1 MINIYRKV
9 NNIDKIVAKISNKNE
24 VHKSA
29 IMSDDHVT
37 IDVTVDGFLDIIE
50 GDYIYFNGLVYTL
63 NRDADYVVNSNVN
76 IKYNLVFE
84 HPLYNLLDKLY
95 ANKISGNNV
104 FSLTGKLEDFVD
116 LLIWNIN
123 YDEGLNPLGTD
134 SGWSKGSIIETDYL
148 NIEFQA
154 LSCRDALTLF
164 ATKFNAEFYFTGA
177 GKTINFVDK
186 IEISTG
192 LTFEQGK
199 GEGLFTITQQN
210 VDNSNTIT
218 RIYPVG
224 GNKNVRN
231 AIADESGNL
240 KLPEIYLENKSEYY
254 KIVEKRVVF
263 EDIYPSFIGTINEVS
278 GDNNEEII
286 CNSIDFDLNEVAV
299 GDNARINFLTG
310 ALMGLSFQFSYDA
323 ELNKI
328 TLISQNDETALMND
342 DGTKPTVPSALK
354 KCITGNKF
362 NFTGIILPEEYEN
375 AAIDKLREKA
385 TNWLL
390 FYCRKRVKFDLEID
404 HRWMRGKQDLMPGSL
419 ITIKIPEKQIN
430 KLIRITEISKNIY
443 NSKITAT
450 VSNYLD
456 EVWEKK
462 IEGVISSLQTTVNNS
477 SGLNVNVDI
486 IERYDERILSDRN
499 VFSSL
504 RSRKEFLRKDA
515 PDTATE
521 QITFEKG
528 AIVKDLTTTDFVQD
542 KFTGSGAGIFQDEV
556 GDSIIEVDK
565 LQVRKSAYFNEIVI
579 NQIRFQGGI
588 VVYSAAS
595 LEVLAV
601 EDGGSYF
608 KIYFDTKNN
617 RVPNQF
623 VVNDQI
629 RCQRFTSG
637 SIVKYY
643 MSRITSVGDDYIN
656 ISKSDFDGTLNP
668 EIGDMLVQF
677 GNRTD
682 TSRQALIEVNVLDGG
697 KQTFFEGVNS
707 YSLTNKNMVEIG
719 RVYDSGT
726 WRTMIRAYGGLYFGN
741 RNLSSYVAYNESTGL
756 VEVKGSITTM
766 AGTNI
771 DNYFQA
777 SRNYLRKSRTDNL
790 SRFSDSAGGAVVND
804 AYMKLV
810 VEITRLSGGGGYQAD
825 FEIDKSS
832 LKNTD
837 LVFYAICKDMNGT
850 GGWNFG
856 GWDETWYFLNNLCQ
870 YRELGNGWRMY
881 YKTFFAGSE
890 IGTGGIGLNSVSGIW
905 RFYAFGVC
913 KGTVPPA
920 DWSAAPEDYQD
931 EIDNKIIELGSDGV
945 LTPSEKRE
953 LFLRYQSITGEHS
966 SLVAQGTALGLSTLV
981 NDYNTAYYALVGNGS
996 TIQGY
1001 IAASGILDEANMSEN
1016 TSVTASEYKQVF
1028 SDFFLTRDDL
1038 VNAISSKQNN
1048 LIDDAISDGV
1058 LTPAEKLQIKILR
1071 DNLQSEYNVTQQRVQ
1086 FWSLDD
1092 SGTDITGFNLWTAY
1106 TNKYNTLITYLN
1118 GILSNMNVSTP
1129 IDSFEFKT
1137 YHSDYQTAKC
1147 NIVSFVDNWQGD
1159 SITSAINA
1167 VNKAVSDGF
1176 ITPAEKRRFKILY
1189 DTIVA
1194 EKPGLEAQG
1203 LSFELDAY
1211 VDNYTDAYSYL
1222 IVYVLSIGLF
1232 ADFTTTISVDA
1243 VQFQNYWVGYY
1254 QAREALKAAISSA
1267 LNIKLTEADYLKE
1280 AIAGSTEISGG
1291 LLLTNLLMMK
1301 SGAEVITGGMSGLK
1315 TDPVAAWYGGTHAD
1329 AIEDAA
1335 SAFKDPKQTGG
1346 MDLKNGA
1353 GHRAFGNFAWNAL
1366 GDVFMKGA
1374 IEALSG
1380 RFGNLLI
1387 DGDNIDSGSIKVTND
1402 KIASLVSLLAP
1413 LYVSINRQTS
1423 WTGEPYAETQ
1433 SFTIEKDSTIEF
1445 YLQSDGVGTNYG
1457 WAWEM
1462 YKKNESNNWQ
1472 LYDYANNESSNT
1484 KDYQACK
1491 ISAGEYYLKAYPY
1504 VLTGDPS
1511 IYISGVDDNDVI
1523 RIKYYESKA
1532 VFGKDGLFN
1541 MQYRNSYFYFK
1552 RDDRFT
1558 VRQGGYALDLT
1569 GSSATIASSIGH
1581 INITSVGIYLMY
1593 GNYGIRITPTTGL
1606 NKTTNGGNTWTNL

>member
-286 CNSIDFDLNEVAV
+286 CNSIDFDLNEIAV

-375 AAIDKLREKA
+375 AAIEKLREKA

-443 NSKITAT
+443 NGKITAT

-477 SGLNVNVDI
+477 SGLNGNVDI

-528 AIVKDLTTTDFVQD
+528 AIVKDLTTTDFIQD

-595 LEVLAV
+595 LEVSAV

-623 VVNDQI
+623 VFNDQV
-629 RCQRFTSG
+629 RCQRFTGG

-643 MSRITSVGDDYIN
+643 MSRVTSVGDDYIN

-707 YSLTNKNMVEIG
+707 YSLANKNTVEIG

-741 RNLSSYVAYNESTGL
+741 RNLSSYVTYNESTGL

-1001 IAASGILDEANMSEN
+1001 ISSSGVLDEANMGEN
-1016 TSVTASEYKQVF
+1016 TVVIASEYKQVF

-1071 DNLQSEYNVTQQRVQ
+1071 DNIQSEYNVTQQRVQ

-1129 IDSFEFKT
+1129 IDSYEFKT
-1137 YHSDYQTAKC
+1137 YHSDYQTARW

-1194 EKPGLEAQG
+1194 EKPGLETQG
-1203 LSFELDAY
+1203 LSFGLDSY

-1222 IVYVLSIGLF
+1222 IDYYVPSIGLF

-1243 VQFQNYWVGYY
+1243 EQFQNYWVGYY
-1254 QAREALKAAISSA
+1254 QAREALNAAISSA
-1267 LNIKLTEADYLKE
+1267 LGVKLSSTDYMTEAIE
-1280 AIAGSTEISGG
+1280 SVGGINGG
-1291 LLLTNLLMMK
+1291 LGLLSLLLMRTQ
-1301 SGAEVITGGMSGLK
+1301 TGVVKAGMSGLAD
-1315 TDPVAAWYGGTHAD
+1315 DPIAVWGGGTH
-1329 AIEDAA
+1329 
-1335 SAFKDPKQTGG
+1335 Q
-1346 MDLKNGA
+1346 
-1353 GHRAFGNFAWNAL
+1353 NAL
-1366 GDVFMKGA
+1366 DDVANLILRKDGTAKIGVYKVYSDRIEIILPYGKIVINSTGITLFDSNGLRKVEIYSGA
-1374 IEALSG
+1374 IPAIDSIMTNGTDLNVYAQALSASFITSTEINSLSSG
-1380 RFGNLLI
+1380 FTFTKQNNKTVFNVPARIKFTSITDDTTLTFCIVSGGTEIELASFQYKA
-1387 DGDNIDSGSIKVTND
+1387 DS
-1402 KIASLVSLLAP
+1402 
-1413 LYVSINRQTS
+1413 
-1423 WTGEPYAETQ
+1423 
-1433 SFTIEKDSTIEF
+1433 
-1445 YLQSDGVGTNYG
+1445 VGTWKTINLSTTIYDIPVGTWSLKMKMQNYG
-1457 WAWEM
+1457 TGLTSYNDLEISSGTINYQELEARTIIG
-1462 YKKNESNNWQ
+1462 
-1472 LYDYANNESSNT
+1472 ANGMASIYSSNE
-1484 KDYQACK
+1484 YFH
-1491 ISAGEYYLKAYPY
+1491 ISKNAGNPMHIRMA
-1504 VLTGDPS
+1504 GD
-1511 IYISGVDDNDVI
+1511 I
-1523 RIKYYESKA
+1523 
-1532 VFGKDGLFN
+1532 
-1541 MQYRNSYFYFK
+1541 Q
-1552 RDDRFT
+1552 
-1558 VRQGGYALDLT
+1558 
-1569 GSSATIASSIGH
+1569 
-1581 INITSVGIYLMY
+1581 INGI
-1593 GNYGIRITPTTGL
+1593 NY
-1606 NKTTNGGNTWTNL
+1606 